1 MDVNCPKYCKR
12 GGKSTERNSQD
23 YCRYRAQT
31 HACPRASSPSI
42 FQSFRRA
49 LHFFFFLNSRQ
60 GCPGTHSVRT
70 YSTYLSTCLSV
81 CLSCGLGV
89 CFYLQVCLCLPGS
102 SGRALVLLT
111 TEPSP
116 APRLTEVPA
125 AVHDLPTFPT
135 ALCSRLAPEVSSH
148 KDISRLA
155 SVA

>member
-1 MDVNCPKYCKR
+1 MSMYHL
-12 GGKSTERNSQD
+12 
-23 YCRYRAQT
+23 
-31 HACPRASSPSI
+31 HACSQKKASEPLVLELQTVMSHHVYELGIKPRPSGE
-42 FQSFRRA
+42 Q
-49 LHFFFFLNSRQ
+49 
-60 GCPGTHSVRT
+60 
-70 YSTYLSTCLSV
+70 
-81 CLSCGLGV
+81 
-89 CFYLQVCLCLPGS
+89 
-102 SGRALVLLT
+102 LVLLT